1 MFYKKMGMDVEL
13 YFLLYL
19 MRFSYCSSNIFDR
32 TILVSLKKKNLEKE
46 ILEERQLGIE
56 NLLTKL

>member
-1 MFYKKMGMDVEL
+1 MFYKKMGLDVEL

-32 TILVSLKKKNLEKE
+32 TILVSLKKKEFGKRNFGRKIWLNMCLKY
-46 ILEERQLGIE
+46 R
-56 NLLTKL
+56 